1 MEKKKKVLISGASI
15 SGLTLAYWLIK
26 YGFEVTVVEKNQGLR
41 LGGQNI
47 DVKGPA
53 WEIVQRMGLD
63 KKVVAATTTEVGI
76 RFVNTRNKTVAEFP
90 KDNALSMTQEIEILR
105 GDLVELLY
113 QPVKEKAEFL
123 FGNQIT
129 KVSETSS
136 MIEVSF
142 QHGENAEY
150 NLLLIA
156 EGIGS
161 HTRQLVFGKSINF
174 RYLGLYC
181 AYLTIK
187 KDRTDTRWA
196 RWCNTERGIVF
207 LIRPDNHGKTRA
219 CIFFR
224 SPERGYEKL
233 SIEKQ
238 KKLLTDKIKGV
249 GWESA
254 RIKNEIERSDDL
266 YFERVSQ
273 VKAKYWY
280 KDRVAMTGD
289 AAYCATPISGKGTD
303 AAIAGAYILAGELVT
318 GKSHGQAFHN
328 YEVLMRPY
336 IHKIQK
342 RPPGVPNLVYPTSK
356 FGVAMINTLFRIVA
370 SPPAKLIAR
379 IFGGSKSKPKHEI
392 ELKDYSKAIKV

>member
-1 MEKKKKVLISGASI
+1 MEKTKKILISGASI
-15 SGLTLAYWLIK
+15 SGLTLAYWLIE

-63 KKVVAATTTEVGI
+63 RKVVAATTTEVGI

-113 QPVKEKAEFL
+113 ESVEDKVEFL
-123 FGNQIT
+123 FGNHIT

-142 QHGENAEY
+142 QHGEKAGY
-150 NLLLIA
+150 SLLLIA

-174 RYLGLYC
+174 KYLGLYS

-187 KDRTDTRWA
+187 KVKSDSRWA

-219 CIFFR
+219 CVFFR

-233 SIEKQ
+233 SIEQQ
-238 KKLLTDKIKGV
+238 KKFLIDKIKSV
-249 GWESA
+249 GWESD
-254 RIKNEIERSDDL
+254 RIAKEIETAEDL
-266 YFERVSQ
+266 YLERVSQ
-273 VKAKYWY
+273 VKAKSWY
-280 KDRVAMTGD
+280 QGRVAITGD

-303 AAIAGAYILAGELVT
+303 AAIAGAYILAGELAIAE
-318 GKSHGQAFHN
+318 SYEQAFFN
-328 YEVLMRPY
+328 YEALMRPY
-336 IHKIQK
+336 INKIQK
-342 RPPGVPNLVYPTSK
+342 RPPGVPDLVYPTSK
-356 FGVAMINTLFRIVA
+356 FGVAILNTLFSIVA
-370 SPPAKLIAR
+370 SPPAKFITSL
-379 IFGGSKSKPKHEI
+379 FGKNKSKPRKEI
-392 ELKDYSKAIKV
+392 DLKDYSKIIRN